1 MDFKGLFFSA
11 EGRLNRLSYFL
22 LWLSVKVI
30 SVILS
35 VIFSTI
41 LQGNLIVNYVI
52 NGVINIATLVINVF
66 LAIKRFH
73 DFDKSGYYL
82 LGFIVVTNI
91 SAAVLAG
98 IIMMIAGEGAG
109 LAALS
114 LMALAILLYTF
125 LKPGTDGVNQYGN
138 QPTALFDL
146 GLNDNVKNINP
157 VISDNSNNL

>member
-22 LWLSVKVI
+22 LWLSVMVI

-73 DFDKSGYYL
+73 DFGKSAYFAIVYL
-82 LGFIVVTNI
+82 INLWNFR
-91 SAAVLAG
+91 
-98 IIMMIAGEGAG
+98 
-109 LAALS
+109 
-114 LMALAILLYTF
+114 LLYF
-125 LKPGTDGVNQYGN
+125 L
-138 QPTALFDL
+138 
-146 GLNDNVKNINP
+146 
-157 VISDNSNNL
+157 